1 MLSDNGCPLVL
12 FSKIVEFLQENNKF
26 VSALLIIVGLTECM
40 MGKKVLKPTLFIIG
54 YLIGFF
60 FALYIVSELD
70 IGDNPF
76 YMWICMIMAVLLGAF
91 VGGISMQ
98 LDKAGIVAVG
108 IGLGVVLSLLLWNA
122 LIV

>member
-1 MLSDNGCPLVL
+1 
-12 FSKIVEFLQENNKF
+12 
-26 VSALLIIVGLTECM
+26 

-76 YMWICMIMAVLLGAF
+76 YLWICMMIAVLLGAF
-91 VGGISMQ
+91 VGGISMH
-98 LDKAGIVAVG
+98 LDKAGTIAVG
-108 IGLGVVLSLLLWNA
+108 IGFGVVLSLLLWNA